1 MKLLLTSNG
10 LSSIKIKKAFIEL
23 LEKNLEQSKLLIIHT
38 AQKPSHLVFVEEIKK
53 EISKIGINPK
63 NINYLNLAEESI
75 LPSLKGYDAVYV
87 CGGNTYF
94 ILDRIKKI
102 GLDKALKK
110 YVKSGRLYIG
120 VSAGSIIAG
129 KDISIAGWGSDG
141 DVNEVHLKDLN
152 GLGFVDFATFPH
164 YESKLKKEVDSFRI
178 SVKYPVETLKD
189 KEALLIMGKKLK
201 LIKK

>member
-1 MKLLLTSNG
+1 MKLLLTSDG
-10 LSSIKIKKAFIEL
+10 LSSVKIKKAFVEL
-23 LEKNLEQSKLLIIHT
+23 LEKNLRESKVLIVHT
-38 AQKPSHLVFVEEIKK
+38 AQKPAHLVFVEEIKK
-53 EISKIGINPK
+53 EISKIGILPE
-63 NINYLNLAEESI
+63 NINYLNMAKEEHA
-75 LPSLKGYDAVYV
+75 PSLKSYDVIYV

-110 YVKSGRLYIG
+110 YVKSGKLYIG
-120 VSAGSIIAG
+120 VSAGSILAG
-129 KDISIAGWGSDG
+129 KDISIAGWGSEG

-164 YESKLKKEVDSFRI
+164 YENKLKKEVDSFRL

-189 KEALLIMGKKLK
+189 GEALLITGKKLRVN
-201 LIKK
+201 